1 MKKFYLNFVLIIP
14 SLFCYLIGVCQS
26 DFSVGNWRDHLPYS
40 KANAIAKVGAFMY
53 ASTPYSLVEFNIED
67 NEITLYSKINGL
79 SEIGIVDIESNA
91 DQNTLVIAYTSGNID
106 LIKDGNIINISAIL
120 NSNIIGDKNIYELYA
135 YEKYVYVCAGFGI
148 VVIDLQREEVKDTY
162 IIGQNNTQ
170 LKIRDIHISTDS
182 IFALTD
188 FGILAANKSA
198 SFLSDYNNWNSINV
212 PSPFSIEHLE
222 SVNEN
227 FIAYG
232 NQNTLWSYTGSWK
245 VILDNPNQQVRK
257 VRHINDQLVVSTSS
271 YATVYE
277 SNLNILE
284 DTVLLFY
291 ALNGVTGIVPNDFMS
306 MHASWCV

>member
-1 MKKFYLNFVLIIP
+1 M
-14 SLFCYLIGVCQS
+14 
-26 DFSVGNWRDHLPYS
+26 
-40 KANAIAKVGAFMY
+40 
-53 ASTPYSLVEFNIED
+53 
-67 NEITLYSKINGL
+67 
-79 SEIGIVDIESNA
+79 
-91 DQNTLVIAYTSGNID
+91 
-106 LIKDGNIINISAIL
+106 
-120 NSNIIGDKNIYELYA
+120 
-135 YEKYVYVCAGFGI
+135 
-148 VVIDLQREEVKDTY
+148 
-162 IIGQNNTQ
+162 
-170 LKIRDIHISTDS
+170 KIRDIHISTDS

-198 SFLSDYNNWNSINV
+198 SYLSDYNNWNSINV
-212 PSPFSIEHLE
+212 PFPFSIEHLE

-277 SNLNILE
+277 SNLNTLE

-291 ALNGVTGIVPNDFMS
+291 ALNGVTGIVPNDFYITDDFYWLADETKGFSRVRNNFNAEIISNSGPFTNEAFHLSCNHGKLYIAAGRVDGSNWNKTFNWHGVFINIKMIGPCTIKLLIRIWRQILIQYQIFCGLRHIPLTRMNFMPLHMVVGS
-306 MHASWCV
+306 CILKRM